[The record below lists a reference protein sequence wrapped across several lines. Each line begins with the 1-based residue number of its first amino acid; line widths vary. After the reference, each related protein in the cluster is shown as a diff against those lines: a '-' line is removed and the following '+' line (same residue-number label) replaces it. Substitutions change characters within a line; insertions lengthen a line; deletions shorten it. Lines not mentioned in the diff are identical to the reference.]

1 MIFRSCGGCSDRIVA
16 GDQGEGVGELAQPEH
31 VLGGGGCGVMVGYVD
46 DGAYSYAHQD
56 PAVLSHVLTYKYN
69 KLEEWMNANKLVI
82 NPDKTH
88 LMVMA
93 SKNNKKRKE
102 VSMMAGG
109 FTIKPSE
116 TEKLLGGHLHQ
127 TLEWNL
133 HIRDH
138 KGSLLNQLN
147 SRLNGLKKV
156 CVNASF
162 GTKLMVANGVV
173 MSKLSYLITL
183 WGGAQQYLLNAIQ
196 IQQLAAARAVCGFA
210 CWRWSKRKLL
220 DKLGWLSV
228 RQLVFYHSV
237 LQVHKTL
244 QTGVPVSLYQALS
257 VDYPRQTRNAAN
269 GQIRQDENF
278 SSQAT
283 FKYRAMKFFN
293 SVPQDAM

>member
-1 MIFRSCGGCSDRIVA
+1 MDGQLSDPIDIPPCGVTQGSIGGPILWLIFTCDQPDVVHEHQIDRQKVDRGCSDRIVA
-16 GDQGEGVGELAQPEH
+16 GDQGDLAQPEH
-31 VLGGGGCGVMVGYVD
+31 ALGGGGCGIMVGYVD
-46 DGAYSYAHQD
+46 DGAYSYAHHD
-56 PAVLSHVLTYKYN
+56 PEVLSHVLTYKYN

-102 VSMMAGG
+102 VFMMAGG

-138 KGSLLNQLN
+138 KESLLNQLN

-162 GTKLMVANGVV
+162 GTKLMVVNGAV

-196 IQQLAAARAVCGFA
+196 IQQLAAACQVCVFG
-210 CWRWSKRKLL
+210 CWRWL
-220 DKLGWLSV
+220 
-228 RQLVFYHSV
+228 YHW
-237 LQVHKTL
+237 
-244 QTGVPVSLYQALS
+244 
-257 VDYPRQTRNAAN
+257 
-269 GQIRQDENF
+269 
-278 SSQAT
+278 
-283 FKYRAMKFFN
+283 
-293 SVPQDAM
+293 